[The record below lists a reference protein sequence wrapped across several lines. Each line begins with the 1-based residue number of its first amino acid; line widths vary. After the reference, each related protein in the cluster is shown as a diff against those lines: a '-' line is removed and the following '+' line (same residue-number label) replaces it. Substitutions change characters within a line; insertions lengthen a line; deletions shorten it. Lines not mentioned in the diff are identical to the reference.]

1 VIVHA
6 LDSDVVDGVVPAE
19 VDVVLVPIV
28 LVSAGVELVLVSVG
42 VVLVLVSLGVVVVLV
57 SAGVE
62 LVLVSVGVVLGSVDV
77 APVLGSVDVV
87 LVSAELAA
95 VSLEDP
101 ELWVESCTENHPS
114 PPLAAG
120 TVVSSVTSDADVAAS
135 GVAASGVAASGVT
148 FSSVGVAGA
157 TEVAGS
163 STGVPIPSETTT
175 AFANGPFG
183 AALAFGAAGAT
194 CVCTSATIGTGCVAD
209 WRCAAD
215 WCCAAARGAVAGVA
229 TACCNGGR
237 GASRC
242 TFGTRRTGKAT
253 AGMASV
259 GSGLG
264 AVREGSAGC
273 RHAAASGAAY
283 MSTRTVSPRPAHQ
296 YRTPLNLSAV
306 SPNGS
311 AAATEAYEPVAFSPR
326 IARSPAASRD
336 IATLRPMLQ

>member
-1 VIVHA
+1 VFV
-6 LDSDVVDGVVPAE
+6 LVSVGVVFVLVSVGVVLE
-19 VDVVLVPIV
+19 SVDVV
-28 LVSAGVELVLVSVG
+28 LVLVSVG
-42 VVLVLVSLGVVVVLV
+42 VVLV
-57 SAGVE
+57 
-62 LVLVSVGVVLGSVDV
+62 
-77 APVLGSVDVV
+77 
-87 LVSAELAA
+87 SAEVAA

-101 ELWVESCTENHPS
+101 ELGVESCTENHPS

-120 TVVSSVTSDADVAAS
+120 TVVGSVASDA

-148 FSSVGVAGA
+148 FSTVGVAGA

-175 AFANGPFG
+175 AFANGSFG

-215 WCCAAARGAVAGVA
+215 LCCAAGREAARGAVAVAA
-229 TACCNGGR
+229 TACCNRGR

-253 AGMASV
+253 AGMVSV

-264 AVREGSAGC
+264 AVRDGSAGC

-283 MSTRTVSPRPAHQ
+283 MSTRTVSPSPAHQ
-296 YRTPLNLSAV
+296 YRTSLNLSAV

-311 AAATEAYEPVAFSPR
+311 AAATEAYEPVALSPR
-326 IARSPAASRD
+326 IPRSPAALRD
-336 IATLRPMLQ
+336 IATVRPMLQ